1 VDNIDINAGTILD
14 GSEALRSVGSRIFEA
29 VVETASGRL
38 TKAEALGYGEF
49 IVYQTSRVAERL
61 LGHC

>member
-1 VDNIDINAGTILD
+1 MVIDFDHYHG
-14 GSEALRSVGSRIFEA
+14 FE
-29 VVETASGRL
+29 EM
-38 TKAEALGYGEF
+38 AEALGYREF